1 MAEREV
7 IVDHA
12 RMTYEGLFSVSEFYK
27 AIDTWLREKGYDKME
42 KKNVESITPTG
53 KYIEIELLPWKKTTD
68 YAKNVI
74 KLRIIM
80 SDIKDV
86 EIKKN
91 DVKVKLNSGKIQ
103 IVSDAYLET
112 DYEHRWEGKP
122 SFFFLRTIFD
132 KYFFKPYTKG
142 YKGNLLKDY
151 NDLMGNIKSF
161 LNLYRYSAGKVQ
173 TA

>member
-1 MAEREV
+1 MKVFLANPPWMDRRV
-7 IVDHA
+7 GSKAGA
-12 RMTYEGLFSVSEFYK
+12 RFPGKEDKGGRKSVFIPFPFFLAY
-27 AIDTWLREKGYDKME
+27 ATA
-42 KKNVESITPTG
+42 
-53 KYIEIELLPWKKTTD
+53 LL
-68 YAKNVI
+68 
-74 KLRIIM
+74 
-80 SDIKDV
+80 
-86 EIKKN
+86 KKN

-142 YKGNLLKDY
+142 YQGNLLKDY